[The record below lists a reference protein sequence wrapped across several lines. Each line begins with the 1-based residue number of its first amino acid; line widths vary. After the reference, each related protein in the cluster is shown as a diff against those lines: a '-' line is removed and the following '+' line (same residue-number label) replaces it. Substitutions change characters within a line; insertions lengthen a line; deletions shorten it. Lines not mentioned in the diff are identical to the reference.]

1 MTALTAAWLAT
12 FISASGAASGA
23 AFGAAPGNAAPAGAS
38 QGLAA
43 KVQAYYEKTKDLE
56 ARFVQTYTYAA
67 FGRKQVSSGRFAVKK
82 PGRLRWDYEK
92 PEEKVV
98 VVNGKKLVQWEPL
111 AHQAYVDERFDAT
124 AMSAAVSF
132 LLGEGK
138 LASEFV
144 LAVDA
149 EGRLL
154 LTPRKEDPR
163 VESIALTVGPAGE
176 VTASR
181 VMDGSG
187 NVNEVVF
194 TDLRRN
200 VGLPDS
206 RFEVKIPDD
215 AQRVKAPG

>member
-1 MTALTAAWLAT
+1 MTALTVGLLAT
-12 FISASGAASGA
+12 ALAASDPASGT
-23 AFGAAPGNAAPAGAS
+23 AAPARDA
-38 QGLAA
+38 QALAA

-67 FGRKQVSSGRFAVKK
+67 FGRRQVSSGRFAVKK

-98 VVNGKKLVQWEPL
+98 LVSGRKLVQWEPA

-138 LASEFV
+138 LASEFA
-144 LAVDA
+144 LALDG

-154 LTPRKEDPR
+154 LTPKKEDPR
-163 VESIALTVGPAGE
+163 VESIALTVGAAGE

-181 VMDGSG
+181 VVDGSG

-200 VGLPDS
+200 GGLPDA
-206 RFEVKIPDD
+206 RFEVKIPPD

>member
-1 MTALTAAWLAT
+1 MTALTLAVLAT
-12 FISASGAASGA
+12 TALAASGA
-23 AFGAAPGNAAPAGAS
+23 APAAAPPTAAPAREA
-38 QGLAA
+38 QALAA

-67 FGRKQVSSGRFAVKK
+67 FGRRQVSSGRFAVKK

-98 VVNGKKLVQWEPL
+98 VVNGKKLVQWEPA

-138 LASEFV
+138 LASEFT
-144 LAVDA
+144 LAVDG

-154 LTPRKEDPR
+154 LTPRSEDPR

-176 VTASR
+176 VNASR
-181 VMDGSG
+181 VVDGSG

-200 VGLPDS
+200 GGLPDA
-206 RFEVKIPDD
+206 RFEVKIPPD